1 MRGFTQASRI
11 VTLKSQVE
19 GKISSKNFSK
29 GNFYKA
35 GKNLLLID
43 PEDKIAKLKEMEA
56 LLNQRKKEYE
66 VAENLYKKGFRSEV
80 KLTESRTNFENALA
94 LFEKSQVELNNTK
107 IIMPFDSSVEDSFV
121 ELGDYV
127 KKGDSIAKIVDL
139 NPIFID
145 ITASEK
151 EINKIKLFQQTRVR
165 IGKKLFQEKIN
176 YISKTSDP
184 ETRNFKIQVEVDNTN
199 SNILSGL
206 STEIEIDL
214 DPENAYFIPSS
225 LITLNNEG
233 KIGLKIIFNNLVKFI
248 PIKILSDTGK
258 GFWVEIS
265 DNFNN
270 KEIVVITQGH
280 EFTVEGEKVDFSFK
294 MIKKFLYSTKLTLT
308 FLFFSIVFGSY
319 KYVSLPKESDPDISL
334 PVIYISLAHK
344 GISPSDSER
353 LLIKPLEKELKNI
366 EGIKTI
372 IKFIPWGEY
381 YSRI

>member
-1 MRGFTQASRI
+1 MKIAITISFVLAVISFLFFFKKDNINEIEKETFSKKTVEVQKINYQKFSKKLKLRGFTQASRI

-35 GKNLLLID
+35 GKHILLID
-43 PEDKIAKLKEMEA
+43 PEDKVAKLKEMEA

-107 IIMPFDSSVEDSFV
+107 IIMPFDSSVEESYV

-145 ITASEK
+145 TTASEK
-151 EINKIKLFQQTRVR
+151 EINKIRLFQKTKVK
-165 IGKKLFQEKIN
+165 IGTKNISGKIN

-184 ETRNFKIQVEVDNTN
+184 ETRNFKIQVEVDNPN
-199 SNILSGL
+199 SDILSGL
-206 STEIEIDL
+206 STEIEIEL
-214 DPENAYFIPSS
+214 DPENAYFISSS

-233 KIGLKIIFNNLVKFI
+233 RIGLKIIFDNLVKFV
-248 PIKILSDTGK
+248 PVKILSDTGN
-258 GFWVEIS
+258 GFWIEIS
-265 DNFNN
+265 NNLDN
-270 KEIVVITQGH
+270 KEIMVITQGH
-280 EFTVEGEKVDFSFK
+280 EFTVEGEIVDYSFK
-294 MIKKFLYSTKLTLT
+294 N
-308 FLFFSIVFGSY
+308 
-319 KYVSLPKESDPDISL
+319 D
-334 PVIYISLAHK
+334 
-344 GISPSDSER
+344 
-353 LLIKPLEKELKNI
+353 
-366 EGIKTI
+366 
-372 IKFIPWGEY
+372 
-381 YSRI
+381 